1 MAVTWGILL
10 GILGKGVPPSSLN
23 PDPISAR
30 SKRAC
35 HPPQPFSDLV
45 SKIHVRTSLSCRT
58 EDIVLNC
65 KSKLKFKNIRIYA
78 FMAFYTRVQIFIP
91 KQLYIREYPPVRLK

>member
-35 HPPQPFSDLV
+35 HPPQSFSDLV

-65 KSKLKFKNIRIYA
+65 KSK
-78 FMAFYTRVQIFIP
+78 
-91 KQLYIREYPPVRLK
+91 